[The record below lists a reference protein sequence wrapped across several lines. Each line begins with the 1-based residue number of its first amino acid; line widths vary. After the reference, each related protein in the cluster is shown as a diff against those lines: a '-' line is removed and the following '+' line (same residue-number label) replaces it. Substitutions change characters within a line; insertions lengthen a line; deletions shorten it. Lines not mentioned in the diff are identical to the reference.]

1 MKPVKTILLILLTTA
16 TLATATERNALW
28 VYGGARDPYN
38 LEVIYSIEEPL
49 EDALYG
55 TAFDDGHLWHRTDAL
70 GVVNYYYEIDF
81 EGNIV
86 SSFPGPDILQTKEN
100 CGIDTDLDGNL
111 WIAYNYYVY
120 HVTST
125 GSIVG
130 PDPFPAYAED
140 IAWDGNYLW
149 TVETPMEGAVLIKY
163 DVNTGD
169 AVDGFWIP
177 GGTGTLHGSIA
188 ADEEYL
194 YVNWRNDSYEWEPPG
209 FYYILTHTGEEVY
222 YLETGTWTW
231 GWDIAEWAFVS
242 IEPTSFGQI
251 KAMFK

>member
-1 MKPVKTILLILLTTA
+1 MKTLKTILIIFLTTA
-16 TLATATERNALW
+16 TMAAATERNALW

-55 TAFDDGHLWHRTDAL
+55 TAFDDGHLWHRTRYL
-70 GVVNYYYEIDF
+70 GEVNYYYEVDF

-86 SSFPGPDILQTKEN
+86 SSFPGPGIMDWPTR
-100 CGIDTDLDGNL
+100 GIDADEEGNL
-111 WIAYNYYVY
+111 WIAYNLYIYR
-120 HVTST
+120 VTPT
-125 GSIVG
+125 GSIID
-130 PDPFPAYAED
+130 PSPFPAYAED
-140 IAWDGNYLW
+140 IAWDGTYLW
-149 TVETPMEGAVLIKY
+149 TIEATMEGAVVTKF
-163 DVNTGD
+163 DVNTGGEI
-169 AVDGFWIP
+169 DGFWVP
-177 GGTGTLHGSIA
+177 GGTGALNASIA

-194 YVNWRNDSYEWEPPG
+194 YVNWRNDGYEWEPPG

-231 GWDIAEWAFVS
+231 GWDIAERAFVS

-251 KAMFK
+251 KAMFR